1 VFNEPVKQKDMKR
14 HAFILLL
21 WVTSVAVNGQDKC
34 DCPVTDTKTD
44 WAQLLQ
50 STDKNCQA
58 LGYELYA
65 QLLLKEKKLD
75 SAMIC
80 LENALKYYLYNKC
93 SLSRQSGVYK
103 QMAAVADN
111 KADFPSSLSFNLKA
125 LELAEKEN
133 NGMER
138 ATLLLNIAQVFNR
151 LKQSDKGIGYTRQ
164 SVPLVE
170 KLNASVTK
178 AELLNKITA
187 RYFFYF
193 QDNQQP
199 AYADTAEFYVKKAL
213 AVAEEVQNIKEQII
227 ALTRLNAIYES
238 RKEYKKALG
247 FIDQALAM
255 CIHGIHNRQLT
266 TLYGDKGNLFRQ
278 MGDFREARRFA
289 DSCLY
294 YCEAEKYPPLIA
306 NAWSLI
312 YDIENEAGNYKDA
325 LFARNKEKHINDS
338 LNSADR
344 ARTVNELEK
353 KYNQAKNERTIHEL
367 AQQKQIWILIG
378 VAGLLVALVIAFFLR
393 QQSLKHKQRILETEQ
408 RLNRARMNPHFFFN
422 ALASLQSFAIRENDG
437 QAIAVNLSKFS
448 HIMRETLESTYK
460 EYVTVEQEIDFLR
473 EYLDVQKIRFPQKF
487 SFSIEADP
495 ELETDEV
502 QIPAMIIQPFVE
514 NSVEHGFNGICY
526 TGEIRVH
533 FSKQNKELLI
543 LIEDNG
549 KGLVSDTSEKEGH
562 VSRASQIIRD
572 RIYLLN
578 LKLRTKASFSIDNGN
593 GQQGVQVKIHLP
605 LLYKEDI

>member
-1 VFNEPVKQKDMKR
+1 MFGYT
-14 HAFILLL
+14 L
-21 WVTSVAVNGQDKC
+21 SGQEKC
-34 DCPVTDTKTD
+34 DCPLTDDKAD
-44 WAQLLQ
+44 WPRLLQ
-50 STDKNCQA
+50 SADKNCQA

-65 QLLLKEKKLD
+65 QELLKNKQLD
-75 SAMIC
+75 SAMLC
-80 LENALKYYLYNKC
+80 LENSLKYYLYSNC
-93 SLSRQSGVYK
+93 PPYRQVAVYK
-103 QMAAVADN
+103 TMAAVAEN
-111 KADFPSSLSFNLKA
+111 KADFHSSLSFNLKA

-138 ATLLLNIAQVFNR
+138 ASLLLNIAQVFNR
-151 LKQSDKGIGYTRQ
+151 LKQSDKGIEYTRQ
-164 SVPLVE
+164 SIPLVE

-187 RYFFYF
+187 RFFYYF
-193 QDNQQP
+193 QDIGQT
-199 AYADTAEFYVKKAL
+199 AYADTAEVFVMKAL
-213 AVAEEVQNIKEQII
+213 AVAKEVKNVKEQII

-238 RKEYKKALG
+238 RKEYKKALV

-255 CIHGIHNRQLT
+255 CEHGTHNRQLT
-266 TLYGDKGNLFRQ
+266 TLYGDKGNLLRQ
-278 MGDFREARRFA
+278 MGDYREARRFA

-312 YDIENEAGNYKDA
+312 YDIENEAGNYKEA
-325 LFARNKEKHINDS
+325 LFARNREKHINDS
-338 LNSADR
+338 LSTADR
-344 ARTVNELEK
+344 ARAVNELEK
-353 KYNQAKNERTIHEL
+353 KYNQAKNEKTIHEL

-378 VAGLLVALVIAFFLR
+378 VAALLVALVIAFFLR
-393 QQSLKHKQRILETEQ
+393 QQSLKHKQKILETEQ

-437 QAIAVNLSKFS
+437 KAIASNLSKFS

-487 SFSIEADP
+487 IFSIEADP

-514 NSVEHGFNGICY
+514 NSVEHGFSGIDY
-526 TGEIRVH
+526 TGEINVC
-533 FSKQNKELLI
+533 FSKKEKELQI
-543 LIEDNG
+543 LIGDNG
-549 KGLVSDTSEKEGH
+549 KGLEAGPADKEGH

-578 LKLRTKASFSIDNGN
+578 LKLRTKASFSIENVT
-593 GQQGVQVKIHLP
+593 GQKGVQVKIHLP

>member
-1 VFNEPVKQKDMKR
+1 MLRQFVLFVF
-14 HAFILLL
+14 
-21 WVTSVAVNGQDKC
+21 WVTGFSVYGQDKC
-34 DCPVTDTKTD
+34 DCPVSEAKAD
-44 WAQLLQ
+44 WSQLLQ

-58 LGYELYA
+58 LGYEIYA
-65 QLLLKEKKLD
+65 QELQKVKKLD

-80 LENALKYYLYNKC
+80 LENALKYYLYSNC
-93 SLSRQSGVYK
+93 PPSRQTPVYK
-103 QMAAVADN
+103 MMAAVAEN
-111 KADFPSSLSFNLKA
+111 KADFTASLSFNLKA
-125 LELAEKEN
+125 LELAEKDN
-133 NGMER
+133 NGMEQ
-138 ATLLLNIAQVFNR
+138 ASLLLNIAQVFNR
-151 LKQSDKGIGYTRQ
+151 LKQSDKGIEYTRQ
-164 SVPLVE
+164 SVRLVE

-213 AVAEEVQNIKEQII
+213 TVAEEVQNIKEQII

-238 RKEYKKALG
+238 RGEYKKALG
-247 FIDQALAM
+247 FIDEALAM
-255 CIHGIHNRQLT
+255 CVHGIHNRQLT
-266 TLYGDKGNLFRQ
+266 TLYGDKGNLLRR
-278 MGDFREARRFA
+278 MGEFKEARRFA
-289 DSCLY
+289 DSCLF

-312 YDIENEAGNYKDA
+312 YDIESEAGHYKEA

-378 VAGLLVALVIAFFLR
+378 VAGLLVAMVIAFFLR
-393 QQSLKHKQRILETEQ
+393 QQSLKHKQKILETEQ

-487 SFSIEADP
+487 SFTIEADP
-495 ELETDEV
+495 DLETDEV

-514 NSVEHGFNGICY
+514 NSVEHGFSGIDY
-526 TGEIRVH
+526 AGEIRVH
-533 FSKQNKELLI
+533 FSKRGKELLI

-549 KGLVSDTSEKEGH
+549 KGLVTGALEKEGH

-578 LKLRTKASFSIDNGN
+578 LKLRTKASFSIEHVD
-593 GQQGVQVKIHLP
+593 GQKGVQVKIHLP

>member
-1 VFNEPVKQKDMKR
+1 MK
-14 HAFILLL
+14 HTFLILLWL
-21 WVTSVAVNGQDKC
+21 IVMRVSGQGNC
-34 DCPVTDTKTD
+34 DCSIADGKAG
-44 WAQLLQ
+44 WSLLLQ
-50 STDKNCQA
+50 SPDKNCQA
-58 LGYELYA
+58 LGYEIYA
-65 QLLLKEKKLD
+65 EELVKGKKLD
-75 SAMIC
+75 SAMYC
-80 LENALKYYLYNKC
+80 LENALNFYLYSNC
-93 SLSRQSGVYK
+93 PPFRQAAVYK
-103 QMAAVADN
+103 QMASIAEN
-111 KADFPSSLSFNLKA
+111 KADFSSALSFNLKA
-125 LELAEKEN
+125 LELAEKAN
-133 NGMER
+133 NGLER
-138 ATLLLNIAQVFNR
+138 ASVLLNIAQVFNR
-151 LKQSDKGIGYTRQ
+151 LKQSDKGIEYTRQ
-164 SVPLVE
+164 SLPLVE
-170 KLNASVTK
+170 KLNTSVTK

-187 RYFFYF
+187 RYFYYF
-193 QDNQQP
+193 QDIQQP
-199 AYADTAEFYVKKAL
+199 VFADTAEYYVRQAL
-213 AVAEEVQNIKEQII
+213 SVAREVQNIKEQII

-238 RKEYKKALG
+238 RGEYKKALD
-247 FIDQALAM
+247 FIDQALVM
-255 CIHGIHNRQLT
+255 CVQGVHGRQLT
-266 TLYGDKGNLFRQ
+266 TLYGDKGNLLRQ
-278 MGDFREARRFA
+278 MGDFKEARRFA

-294 YCEAEKYPPLIA
+294 YCEAEKYPPLIS

-312 YDIENEAGNYKDA
+312 YDIENQAGNFKEA

-338 LNSADR
+338 LSSADR
-344 ARTVNELEK
+344 ARAVNELEK
-353 KYNQAKNERTIHEL
+353 KYNQAKNERTIREL

-393 QQSLKHKQRILETEQ
+393 QQSLKHKQKILETEQ

-487 SFSIEADP
+487 SFTIEADP
-495 ELETDEV
+495 DLETDEV

-514 NSVEHGFNGICY
+514 NSVEHGFSGIDY
-526 TGEIRVH
+526 TGNIRVY
-533 FSKQNKELLI
+533 FSKQGKELRI

-549 KGLVSDTSEKEGH
+549 KGLITGNQDKEGH

-605 LLYKEDI
+605 LPYKEDI

>member
-1 VFNEPVKQKDMKR
+1 MR
-14 HAFILLL
+14 HTIILLL
-21 WVTSVAVNGQDKC
+21 CLLGYTLSGQEKC
-34 DCPVTDTKTD
+34 DCPLTDAKAG
-44 WAQLLQ
+44 WPQLLQ
-50 STDKNCQA
+50 SADKNCQA

-65 QLLLKEKKLD
+65 QELLKNKQLD
-75 SAMIC
+75 SAMLC
-80 LENALKYYLYNKC
+80 LENSLKYYLYNHC
-93 SLSRQSGVYK
+93 PPSRQVAVYK
-103 QMAAVADN
+103 TMAAVAEN

-138 ATLLLNIAQVFNR
+138 ASLLLNIAQVFNR
-151 LKQSDKGIGYTRQ
+151 LKQSDKGIEYARQ
-164 SVPLVE
+164 SIPLVD

-193 QDNQQP
+193 QDIQKP
-199 AYADTAEFYVKKAL
+199 VYADTAEIYVKKAL
-213 AVAEEVQNIKEQII
+213 SVAEEVKNIKEQII

-255 CIHGIHNRQLT
+255 CEHGTHNRQLT
-266 TLYGDKGNLFRQ
+266 TLYGDKGNLLRQ
-278 MGDFREARRFA
+278 MGDYREARRFA

-312 YDIENEAGNYKDA
+312 YDIENEAGNYKEA
-325 LFARNKEKHINDS
+325 LFARNREKHINDS
-338 LNSADR
+338 LSSAERSR
-344 ARTVNELEK
+344 AVNELEK
-353 KYNQAKNERTIHEL
+353 KYNQAKNERTIREL

-378 VAGLLVALVIAFFLR
+378 VAALLVALVIAFFLR
-393 QQSLKHKQRILETEQ
+393 QQSLKHKQKILETEQ

-437 QAIAVNLSKFS
+437 QAIAVNLSRFS

-487 SFSIEADP
+487 IFSVEADP

-514 NSVEHGFNGICY
+514 NSVEHGFSGIGY
-526 TGEIRVH
+526 TGEINVY
-533 FSKQNKELLI
+533 FSKKGKELLI

-549 KGLVSDTSEKEGH
+549 KGIVTGNQDKDGH

-578 LKLRTKASFSIDNGN
+578 LKLKTKASFSIDNAQ
-593 GQQGVQVKIHLP
+593 GQKGVQVKIHLP

>member
-1 VFNEPVKQKDMKR
+1 MKYT
-14 HAFILLL
+14 FLILL
-21 WVTSVAVNGQDKC
+21 WFIVIRVSVQGNC
-34 DCPVTDTKTD
+34 DCSLADGKAG
-44 WAQLLQ
+44 WSLLLQ
-50 STDKNCQA
+50 SPDKNCQA
-58 LGYELYA
+58 LGYEVYA
-65 QLLLKEKKLD
+65 EELVKGKKLD
-75 SAMIC
+75 SAMYC
-80 LENALKYYLYNKC
+80 LENALNYYLYSNC
-93 SLSRQSGVYK
+93 PPFRQAAVYK
-103 QMAAVADN
+103 QMASIAEN
-111 KADFPSSLSFNLKA
+111 KADFSSALSFNLKA
-125 LELAEKEN
+125 LELTEKEN
-133 NGMER
+133 NGLEQ
-138 ATLLLNIAQVFNR
+138 ASVLLNIAQVFNR
-151 LKQSDKGIGYTRQ
+151 LKQSDKGIEYTRQ
-164 SVPLVE
+164 SLPLVE

-187 RYFFYF
+187 RYFYYF
-193 QDNQQP
+193 QDIQQP
-199 AYADTAEFYVKKAL
+199 VFADTAEYYVRQAL
-213 AVAEEVQNIKEQII
+213 SVARDVQNIKEQII

-238 RKEYKKALG
+238 RGEYKKALD
-247 FIDQALAM
+247 FIDQALVM
-255 CIHGIHNRQLT
+255 CVQGVHGRQLT
-266 TLYGDKGNLFRQ
+266 TLYGDKGNLLRQ
-278 MGDFREARRFA
+278 MGDFKEARRFA
-289 DSCLY
+289 DSCLF
-294 YCEAEKYPPLIA
+294 YCEAEKYPPLIS

-312 YDIENEAGNYKDA
+312 YDIEHEAGNFKEA

-338 LNSADR
+338 LSSADR
-344 ARTVNELEK
+344 ARAVNELEK
-353 KYNQAKNERTIHEL
+353 KYNQAKNERTIKEL

-378 VAGLLVALVIAFFLR
+378 LAALLVALVIAFFLR

-487 SFSIEADP
+487 SFTIEADP
-495 ELETDEV
+495 DLETDEV

-514 NSVEHGFNGICY
+514 NSVEHGFSGIDY
-526 TGEIRVH
+526 TGNIRVY
-533 FSKQNKELLI
+533 FSKEGKELRI

-549 KGLVSDTSEKEGH
+549 KGLIAGNQEKEGH

-578 LKLRTKASFSIDNGN
+578 LKLRTKASFSIDSGN

>member
-1 VFNEPVKQKDMKR
+1 MKR
-14 HAFILLL
+14 HVFILLI
-21 WVTSVAVNGQDKC
+21 WVTGLTVNGQDNC
-34 DCPVTDTKTD
+34 DCSVTTTKAD
-44 WAQLLQ
+44 WSLLLQ
-50 STDKNCQA
+50 SPDKNCQA
-58 LGYELYA
+58 LGYEIYA
-65 QLLLKEKKLD
+65 QSLLKEKKLD
-75 SAMIC
+75 SAMFC

-93 SLSRQSGVYK
+93 ALSRQSGIYK

-125 LELAEKEN
+125 LELAEKDN
-133 NGMER
+133 NDMER

-151 LKQSDKGIGYTRQ
+151 LKQSDKGIAYTRQ

-199 AYADTAEFYVKKAL
+199 AYTDTAEFYVKKAL
-213 AVAEEVQNIKEQII
+213 AVAEEVKNIKEQII

-238 RKEYKKALG
+238 RAEYKKALG
-247 FIDQALAM
+247 FIDGALAM
-255 CIHGIHNRQLT
+255 CVHGIHNRQLT
-266 TLYGDKGNLFRQ
+266 TLYGDKGNLLRR
-278 MGDFREARRFA
+278 MGDFKEARRFA
-289 DSCLY
+289 DSCLF

-312 YDIENEAGNYKDA
+312 YDIESEAGHYKEA

-367 AQQKQIWILIG
+367 AQQKQIWVLIG

-393 QQSLKHKQRILETEQ
+393 QQSLKHKQTILETEQ

-487 SFSIEADP
+487 SFKIEADP
-495 ELETDEV
+495 DLETDEV

-514 NSVEHGFNGICY
+514 NSVEHGFSGIDY
-526 TGEIRVH
+526 AGEIRVH
-533 FSKQNKELLI
+533 FSKRGKELLI

-549 KGLVSDTSEKEGH
+549 KGLVAGVADKDGH

-578 LKLRTKASFSIDNGN
+578 LKLRTKASFSIDNVN
-593 GQQGVQVKIHLP
+593 GQHGVQVKIHLP

>member
-1 VFNEPVKQKDMKR
+1 MK
-14 HAFILLL
+14 HTFLILLWL
-21 WVTSVAVNGQDKC
+21 IVIRVSGQGNC
-34 DCPVTDTKTD
+34 DCSIADGKAG
-44 WAQLLQ
+44 WSLLLQ
-50 STDKNCQA
+50 SPDKNCQA
-58 LGYELYA
+58 LGYEVYA
-65 QLLLKEKKLD
+65 EELVKGKKLD
-75 SAMIC
+75 SAMYC
-80 LENALKYYLYNKC
+80 LENALNFYLYSNC
-93 SLSRQSGVYK
+93 PPFRQAAVYK
-103 QMAAVADN
+103 QMASIAEN
-111 KADFPSSLSFNLKA
+111 KADFSSALSFNLKA
-125 LELAEKEN
+125 LELTEKEN
-133 NGMER
+133 NGLER
-138 ATLLLNIAQVFNR
+138 ASVLLNIAQVFNR
-151 LKQSDKGIGYTRQ
+151 LKQSDKGIEYTRQ
-164 SVPLVE
+164 SLPLVE
-170 KLNASVTK
+170 KLNTSVTK

-187 RYFFYF
+187 RYFYYF
-193 QDNQQP
+193 QDIQQP
-199 AYADTAEFYVKKAL
+199 VFADTAEYYVRQAL
-213 AVAEEVQNIKEQII
+213 SVAREVQNIKEQII

-238 RKEYKKALG
+238 RGEYKKALD
-247 FIDQALAM
+247 FIDQALVM
-255 CIHGIHNRQLT
+255 CVQGVHGRQLT
-266 TLYGDKGNLFRQ
+266 TLYGDKGNLLRQ
-278 MGDFREARRFA
+278 MVDFKEARRFA

-294 YCEAEKYPPLIA
+294 YCEAEKYPPLIS

-312 YDIENEAGNYKDA
+312 YDIENQAGNFKEA

-338 LNSADR
+338 LSSADR
-344 ARTVNELEK
+344 ARAVNELEK
-353 KYNQAKNERTIHEL
+353 KYNQAKNERTIREL

-393 QQSLKHKQRILETEQ
+393 QQSLKHKQKILETEQ

-487 SFSIEADP
+487 SFTIEADP
-495 ELETDEV
+495 DLETDEV

-514 NSVEHGFNGICY
+514 NSVEHGFSGIDY
-526 TGEIRVH
+526 TGNIRVY
-533 FSKQNKELLI
+533 FSKQDKELRI

-549 KGLVSDTSEKEGH
+549 KGLITGNQDKEGH

-578 LKLRTKASFSIDNGN
+578 LKLRTKASFSIDSGN